1 MKELEW
7 LESESSS
14 SNAQE
19 QAKLLEFYQRERSK
33 TTAKGPSPKKA
44 PSTPCKSL
52 PKDGQ
57 VESKP
62 ESFVEKTTI
71 TN

>member
-1 MKELEW
+1 M
-7 LESESSS
+7 ESESST
-14 SNAQE
+14 SNVQE

-33 TTAKGPSPKKA
+33 TTAKGSSPKKA
-44 PSTPCKSL
+44 PSTPSKSL

-62 ESFVEKTTI
+62 ESFVEKTVI
-71 TN
+71 AN